1 EPDGGPSGD
10 RGPPLTGFPPVARGD
25 WLEAPPGLAAVPGG
39 SATTPAGFAAGAAA
53 CGLKASGALDVG
65 LLRSV
70 PRAVSAMVGTASALP
85 AAPVLHNRGLDR
97 TALQAVVVNAGIAN
111 AATGAAGLEDARA
124 MAAAAAGALGLAA
137 SEVAVS
143 STGVIGD
150 RFDIGRVRAGIAA
163 AAGVL

>member
-1 EPDGGPSGD
+1 
-10 RGPPLTGFPPVARGD
+10 
-25 WLEAPPGLAAVPGG
+25 EAPPGLAAVPGG

-70 PRAVSAMVGTASALP
+70 PRAVSAMVDTASALP

-97 TALQAVVVNAGIAN
+97 TALQGGGVAARVAAARGAVVVSAGMAT

-124 MAAAAAGALGLAA
+124 MAAAAADALGLAA

-163 AAGVL
+163 AAGVLGPSGGPSFAE